1 MLTDDLWRALP
12 AGSRRDGCITIRAA
26 LDHSAVPAVARPTTP
41 RRGLTLPARL
51 LVVLATMLLP
61 ACSTLS
67 YLAQAAHGQWQLMH
81 ARRPIDRV
89 IDDPATQP
97 QLKARLALV
106 EDARQ
111 FAVTDL
117 GLPDNRSYRSY
128 SDLKRRY
135 ALWNVVAAPR
145 FSVEPVR
152 WCFPVAG
159 CVDYR
164 GYFHEQR
171 ARAFAAQ
178 LESRGDDVMVEGVT
192 AYSTLGHFADPVL
205 NTMLRY
211 DDLELVGTI
220 FHELAHQLLYV
231 PGDSEFNESFAVT
244 VQTEGLERWLR
255 ARGRGAEMQQYTEE
269 QRLEQQIDATLA
281 AGRAQLKTLYA
292 SQLPHAQMGVQKAAI
307 LGRTGQ
313 QVLALERPTGMHGEY
328 DDWIASG
335 LNNAHLAAVGTYYD
349 CVPGFEGL
357 LKRAQASLPRF
368 YAAVRRIAR
377 DRSAR
382 RALCGD
388 TDAPEE
394 AVAGAGAQPTGD

>member
-1 MLTDDLWRALP
+1 MLTDDLWRAPP
-12 AGSRRDGCITIRAA
+12 AGGRRDCSAPIPAA
-26 LDHSAVPAVARPTTP
+26 LDYSAVPAVARLAVP
-41 RRGLTLPARL
+41 RSRRVLPARL
-51 LVVLATMLLP
+51 LVVLAATLLP
-61 ACSTLS
+61 ACSTVS

-81 ARRPIDRV
+81 ARRPIPRV

-97 QLKARLALV
+97 QLKARLTLV
-106 EDARQ
+106 EDARE

-128 SDLKRRY
+128 SDLKRPY

-152 WCFPVAG
+152 WCFPIAG

-164 GYFHEQR
+164 GYFHERR
-171 ARAFAAQ
+171 ARQFAAK

-205 NTMLRY
+205 STMMRY
-211 DDLELVGTI
+211 DDMELVSTI
-220 FHELAHQLLYV
+220 FHELAHQLIYV
-231 PGDSEFNESFAVT
+231 PGDSVFDESFAVT

-255 ARGRGAEMQQYTEE
+255 ARGRSQEMRQYSQD

-292 SQLPHAQMGVQKAAI
+292 SPLPQAQMGVQKAAI
-307 LGRTGQ
+307 LAHTGE
-313 QVLALERPTGMHGEY
+313 QVLALEHRSGMRTEY
-328 DDWIASG
+328 DDWIATG

-357 LKRAQASLPRF
+357 LKQEQGSLPRF

-388 TDAPEE
+388 TDEAEE
-394 AVAGAGAQPTGD
+394 AAAGAAAQPTGE